1 MVRSN
6 TANPLADIKESKILA
21 KFTPYIVTNLKL
33 AQLLAKYI
41 FIAHASGKYAP
52 ISLPEARYSR
62 TKLAIDN

>member
-1 MVRSN
+1 
-6 TANPLADIKESKILA
+6 LADIRKSKILA
-21 KFTPYIVTNLKL
+21 KFTSYIVTNLKL

-62 TKLAIDN
+62 TKLAYDN